1 MRTTTSLDKEAMV
14 ASWRGG
20 HVAGRRGRRTSRSRP

>member
-1 MRTTTSLDKEAMV
+1 MV